1 MKILVIFTGGTI
13 GSRLNNME
21 ISPDESAK
29 YLLIEEYRK
38 HYGNEVEFSF
48 LEPYIILSENI
59 TAEKINLLIQTI
71 RENINKGFDGII
83 VTHGTDTLQ
92 FSASALSFAFGS
104 ASIPII
110 LVSSNY
116 PLEDP
121 RSDGQSHFAA
131 AIKLIAN
138 KQNSGVVIPWC
149 ETNGEIS
156 FFRPHSVVSFAERS
170 DRLTSLADCRYGIIN
185 TEGKF
190 VKFPREYFLKPLNF
204 TLSEHPGILVIDPH
218 PADSYSYSLGG
229 VNAIIMRPYHSG
241 TLCTDSPLLAD
252 FCKKAQKENIP
263 IFAVNAP
270 SGISYAS
277 VGKFD
282 QFGII
287 PLADTAYINTYVK
300 VWIGI
305 SLAKRGDRLID
316 FVKE

>member
-13 GSRLNNME
+13 GSRVNNME
-21 ISPDESAK
+21 ISPDQSTK

-38 HYGNEVEFSF
+38 YYGNEVEFSF
-48 LEPYIILSENI
+48 LEPYTILSENI
-59 TAEKINLLIQTI
+59 TAEKINLPIKTI
-71 RENINKGFDGII
+71 RENINNGFDGII

-92 FSASALSFAFGS
+92 FSASALLFAFGS
-104 ASIPII
+104 ASIPIVM
-110 LVSSNY
+110 VSSNY

-121 RSDGQSHFAA
+121 RSDGQSHFSA

-138 KQNSGVVIPWC
+138 KQNNGVIIPWR
-149 ETNGEIS
+149 EQNGEIS
-156 FFRPHSVVSFAERS
+156 FFRPHSLVSFSERS
-170 DRLTSLADCRYGIIN
+170 DRLTCLTDCRYGIIN
-185 TEGKF
+185 TEGEI
-190 VKFPREYFLKPLNF
+190 VKFSREYFLKPLSF

-263 IFAVNAP
+263 VFAVNAP

-282 QFGII
+282 QLGIVS
-287 PLADTAYINTYVK
+287 LTDAAYINTYVK

-305 SLAKRGDRLID
+305 SLGKNGDRLID